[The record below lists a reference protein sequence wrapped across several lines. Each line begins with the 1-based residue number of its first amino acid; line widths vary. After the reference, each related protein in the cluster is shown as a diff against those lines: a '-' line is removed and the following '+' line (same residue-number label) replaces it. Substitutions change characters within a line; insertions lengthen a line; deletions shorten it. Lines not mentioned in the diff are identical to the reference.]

1 MARDEHNFYR
11 LIFVIVLLSMLM
23 PNREAFSEEIKAP
36 LNLRLETET
45 VSPSKRDAIQKAA
58 YADFDAR
65 AAKASPKAMITIRYG
80 ADGLQQSDASME
92 VWKPSENLA
101 VDLYQPEDS
110 VAGGVKLKYSM

>member
-11 LIFVIVLLSMLM
+11 LIFIIVILSMILPM
-23 PNREAFSEEIKAP
+23 QEALSDERKAP
-36 LNLRLETET
+36 LNLRLQSYDVPESSGEQI
-45 VSPSKRDAIQKAA
+45 KQAA
-58 YADFDAR
+58 YQDFATQ
-65 AAKASPKAMITIRYG
+65 ASRTTPKAMITIRYG
-80 ADGLQQSDASME
+80 ADGLQQSDASLE